1 MSEEEDIILKIF
13 EDEESTT
20 EAVTATLNMIVDQIV
35 ADSSAKPL
43 NILHEEYVFCIGQSF
58 GSGSYNKPRK
68 RSRAIVKE
76 TNHNKRAKTNT
87 NKKKTNK
94 TELTAVETKEP
105 KVLVE
110 EMVALFINENPIYVS
125 ARASQKVYTKPN
137 DELLFIRP
145 LKAGHIK
152 IIMKFKQTSI
162 ENFFAYQAIAYK
174 TGNLFDWQVILGE
187 LDIGGELFN
196 LPKSN
201 LKIKGLK
208 PILNQTIYQAAEK
221 LFSQNQALRWQLKR
235 LVNAWLT
242 KKCKQRVIG
251 EDGDL
256 ITGEPIEKDE
266 QCRIISIKCRTT
278 YVFSGHVLLK
288 TTKSCLESQVG
299 AIPNLKAPCNPYTN
313 TTFSYGEMV
322 HVYREILSWC
332 AKKGKALPGIIALY
346 REYKFKNY
354 MLVRINHN
362 YLQLKAVEAYILNDD
377 TRGEFFV
384 EAMEALL
391 EEYEI
396 PLSVEFDTLLIGYQ
410 RFRLWNILEPQNPL
424 LITWKKFAADFWY
437 YKQTDQFPRENW
449 RNESSIYVDVLILL
463 RYSITKLHWVMK
475 EYYKRRQTVS

>member
-1 MSEEEDIILKIF
+1 
-13 EDEESTT
+13 
-20 EAVTATLNMIVDQIV
+20 
-35 ADSSAKPL
+35 
-43 NILHEEYVFCIGQSF
+43 
-58 GSGSYNKPRK
+58 
-68 RSRAIVKE
+68 
-76 TNHNKRAKTNT
+76 
-87 NKKKTNK
+87 
-94 TELTAVETKEP
+94 
-105 KVLVE
+105 
-110 EMVALFINENPIYVS
+110 
-125 ARASQKVYTKPN
+125 
-137 DELLFIRP
+137 
-145 LKAGHIK
+145 
-152 IIMKFKQTSI
+152 MKFKQTSI

-332 AKKGKALPGIIALY
+332 AKKGKALPGISALY